1 VGRNRIQC
9 RDNKVS
15 RGDEALAGDSKET
28 GREMH
33 EAMTRGRE
41 SVALLSNE
49 IGLHLDRELRNFL
62 AGMPAVTKALAGAF
76 DIAAVIGIGFALAES
91 AKRVAEFIKEAK
103 EMPRVIAEGFESL
116 NLSAQAANDELD
128 VTK

>member
-1 VGRNRIQC
+1 MAAGSSVTARLGVGRNRIQC

-15 RGDEALAGDSKET
+15 PEMKALAGDSKET

-62 AGMPAVTKALAGAF
+62 RRDAAVTKALAGAF

-91 AKRVAEFIKEAK
+91 AKRVAEFINGGK
-103 EMPRVIAEGFESL
+103 GD
-116 NLSAQAANDELD
+116 AAGYRRRF
-128 VTK
+128 